1 MAIEETARVERHVPV
16 THLAAFV
23 VVTLAVSGAVAAVT
37 ISDTISNATTIP
49 IMITPALTA
58 IGLRRLQGIPV
69 QRTVV
74 SSLRGTT
81 LRAAAFAIGFP
92 VVFIAVAAIIALTTG
107 LGTYDPG
114 GGVFAYTGP
123 VFLFPVFLLLVGVIT
138 YGEEFGWRGYLLPD
152 LADRVGPVAATALVG
167 VVWALYH
174 FPVLYFG
181 AQATSLGDPLIV
193 ALIQMGAVFTVATFP
208 ISYSYFLSDGSVIP
222 PVLLHLTW
230 NILNPLV
237 LGNVYTNVE
246 GFVAGQVILISGEGL
261 LGLVVGLVTLVGV
274 AVLMHRQ
281 TFFGS
286 GMSTSGR

>member
-1 MAIEETARVERHVPV
+1 MGSEETARVDRHVPV

-37 ISDTISNATTIP
+37 ISDTVSNATTIP
-49 IMITPALTA
+49 IMVTPALTA
-58 IGLRRLQGIPV
+58 IGLRRLQGV
-69 QRTVV
+69 SVRRTIV

-92 VVFIAVAAIIALTTG
+92 VVFIAVAAGVTLTTG

-114 GGVFAYTGP
+114 GGAFAYTGP
-123 VFLFPVFLLLVGVIT
+123 AFLFPVFLLLAGVIT
-138 YGEEFGWRGYLLPD
+138 YGEELGWRGYLLPD

-174 FPVLYFG
+174 FPALYFG
-181 AQATSLGDPLIV
+181 AQTTGLGDPLIV
-193 ALIQMGAVFTVATFP
+193 ALIQMGAVFAVATFP

-230 NILNPLV
+230 NILNPWV

-261 LGLVVGLVTLVGV
+261 LGLVVGVVALVGV

-281 TFFGS
+281 TFFGN
-286 GMSTSGR
+286 GLRISGR